1 MTIKKITIRALLI
14 TAIYF
19 LISITWIIL
28 SDNAIYNLFANQP
41 ELLSQIQT
49 YKGLAFV
56 FFTSL
61 LIYFLSWYA
70 LKSQQLTMQK
80 QLDAKKI
87 REELAERDK
96 KLVAAM
102 GDIVYEHDVVNDH
115 IKWQGHYTKMLGFSL
130 EELGDTAKDWFA
142 LIHPED
148 RDSVQAK
155 FDNPQ
160 DGKFFDAEYRILK
173 KNGKYIWIW
182 DHGVLDFDAQG
193 EILGVTGLM
202 RDINERKITGRI
214 LWMNNIAM
222 EKAGDLI
229 FWTDLEARL
238 FHVNDTACSRLGY
251 SRNDL
256 LSKSLYDIEPDLNN
270 EMWASALKTMQE
282 TGSVTLESQ
291 VRTND
296 GQIFPVEVRAK
307 YVEYKD
313 IPCMC
318 AVVRDISE
326 RKMAEKALKENQ
338 ARIEHLLD
346 ANPIILYS
354 TKVTHGNFSPYW
366 VSKSIERIL
375 GYSVEEAS
383 RPGWWTEHIHPEDRE
398 NCLERIKYIEEQ
410 DNLELEYRFIH
421 KDGHTLW
428 IRDRLRIL
436 HDPKGT
442 PMEIIGIWNDITEYV
457 ETETKLRQIQKLDA
471 IGQLTSGVAHD
482 FNNRLTVILGNLQL
496 LERQLGDNKELKKLV
511 HSAIEA
517 SKAGATLTQRLLS
530 FSRQQVLETEV
541 VNVNDL
547 VVESNR
553 LFDNILGEI
562 VNVEL
567 RLQDDL
573 WAVYIDPNQMQEALL
588 NLCVNAKEAMP
599 RGGNLIIET
608 SNVNF
613 DYDLN
618 KNHYKVMAGDYIKI
632 SVTDTGSGMSRE
644 TLDKAFEPF
653 FTTKT
658 RGSGTG
664 IGLGLAMVYGFVKQ
678 SMGYI
683 NIYSEPGRGTCVNI
697 YLPKYSRRDTQPADT
712 TQAARAD
719 NSEYVSN
726 FNNTT
731 VLVVED
737 DTFVRNVSTMLLKE
751 LGCEVIEAEN
761 ARDGLNVLGNNKDVD
776 IVFSDM
782 MMPGGMNGIEM
793 INEMRLDKP
802 DLRAIIVSGYSE
814 DTVVSNDMKILWLKK
829 PFTRESLVNKLN
841 EALGKHSHS

>member
-1 MTIKKITIRALLI
+1 
-14 TAIYF
+14 
-19 LISITWIIL
+19 
-28 SDNAIYNLFANQP
+28 
-41 ELLSQIQT
+41 
-49 YKGLAFV
+49 
-56 FFTSL
+56 
-61 LIYFLSWYA
+61 
-70 LKSQQLTMQK
+70 
-80 QLDAKKI
+80 
-87 REELAERDK
+87 
-96 KLVAAM
+96 
-102 GDIVYEHDVVNDH
+102 VVNDH
-115 IKWQGHYTKMLGFSL
+115 IEWQGHYTKMLGFSL
-130 EELGDTAKDWFA
+130 EELGHTTKDWIA

-148 RDSVQAK
+148 RDSVQAQ

-160 DGKFFDAEYRILK
+160 EGKFFDSEYRVLK
-173 KNGKYIWIW
+173 KDGEYTWVW
-182 DHGVLDFDAQG
+182 DHGVIDFDAQG
-193 EILGVTGLM
+193 ETLSVTGLM
-202 RDINERKITGRI
+202 RDI
-214 LWMNNIAM
+214 
-222 EKAGDLI
+222 
-229 FWTDLEARL
+229 
-238 FHVNDTACSRLGY
+238 
-251 SRNDL
+251 
-256 LSKSLYDIEPDLNN
+256 
-270 EMWASALKTMQE
+270 
-282 TGSVTLESQ
+282 
-291 VRTND
+291 
-296 GQIFPVEVRAK
+296 
-307 YVEYKD
+307 
-313 IPCMC
+313 
-318 AVVRDISE
+318 SE
-326 RKMAEKALKENQ
+326 RKAAEKALKEHQ

-354 TKVTHGNFSPYW
+354 TRVINGKFSPYW
-366 VSKSIERIL
+366 VGKSIERIL
-375 GYSVEEAS
+375 GYTVEEAS
-383 RPGWWTEHIHPEDRE
+383 QPGWWAEHIHPEDRK
-398 NCLERIKYIEEQ
+398 NCLERIKNLQEQ

-428 IRDRLRIL
+428 IRDGLRIL
-436 HDPKGT
+436 HDQKGT
-442 PMEIIGIWNDITEYV
+442 PTEIIGIWNDITEYV

-496 LERQLGDNKELKKLV
+496 LERQLGDNKELKNLV

-517 SKAGATLTQRLLS
+517 AKAGATLTQRLLS

-547 VVESNR
+547 VVESNQ

-573 WAVYIDPNQMQEALL
+573 WSVYIDPNQMQEALL

-599 RGGNLIIET
+599 KGGNLIIET

-618 KNHYKVMAGDYIKI
+618 KNHYRVMAGDYIKI
-632 SVTDTGSGMSRE
+632 SVTDTGCGMSRE
-644 TLDKAFEPF
+644 TLDRAFEPF

-683 NIYSEPGRGTCVNI
+683 NIYSESGRGTCVNI
-697 YLPKYSRRDTQPADT
+697 YLPKYSRRDTQPANA
-712 TQAARAD
+712 TQAAKAG
-719 NSEYVSN
+719 NSEHVSH
-726 FNNTT
+726 FNNIT

-751 LGCEVIEAEN
+751 LGCKVIEAEN
-761 ARDGLNVLGNNKDVD
+761 AREGLSILGNNKDVD

-841 EALGKHSHS
+841 EALENRSPS